1 MVGNTDRPSAK
12 MTDADAAMERRN
24 ASPAEGRGI
33 NEQGGAAGSQMML
46 PWCEESDVTTAHELD
61 GTNSDNANTMS
72 ETATPPRET
81 ESLGA
86 RLRGAREARGW
97 AIGDVVAEL
106 RIPTRIIE
114 RLESDDYAGLGD
126 AVFLRGYL
134 KTYARLVG
142 VPVDETIKVVDAHA
156 HVAPLVATGTI
167 SRSRYLFERYSA
179 SATYLT
185 LTAIIVVP
193 AVWLATH
200 GGLQQNLARV
210 TPLDP
215 PPAHVAD
222 VAQSD
227 SATNPETAANNA
239 IAATDAPATTA
250 ATPLAIPPVEQAPI
264 VASMTPFQVAHP
276 AETAP
281 AAPAGDGNAN
291 PAATG
296 QGAHVLTL
304 KIAQPSWVEVTA
316 ADGRKLEYATLAAGS
331 EHEYRSDGSVSVRLG
346 NAQGAELHA
355 DGAAVDLAPF
365 QRGNV
370 AHLKLFGENGPNA
383 ERPQQ

>member
-1 MVGNTDRPSAK
+1 
-12 MTDADAAMERRN
+12 MTADEETTKECRH

-33 NEQGGAAGSQMML
+33 DEQGGAAGSQTML
-46 PWCEESDVTTAHELD
+46 PLREESDVTTAHQFD
-61 GTNSDNANTMS
+61 GGNFENAD
-72 ETATPPRET
+72 TPPQAAQQPRNA
-81 ESLGA
+81 ESLGS
-86 RLRGAREARGW
+86 RLREAREARGW
-97 AIGDVVAEL
+97 NIGDVVAEL
-106 RIPTRIIE
+106 RIPARIIE
-114 RLESDDYAGLGD
+114 HLENDDYAGFSD

-134 KTYARLVG
+134 KSYARLVG
-142 VPVDETIKVVDAHA
+142 VPVDETAKVVDAHA

-222 VAQSD
+222 IAQTDTS
-227 SATNPETAANNA
+227 SNAEVAANNA
-239 IAATDAPATTA
+239 NTTPDAPAA
-250 ATPLAIPPVEQAPI
+250 ASTTPLAIPPVEQAPI

-276 AETAP
+276 AESAP
-281 AAPAGDGNAN
+281 ASSTETATDK
-291 PAATG
+291 PAANG
-296 QGAHVLTL
+296 QGAHVVTL

-346 NAQGAELHA
+346 NAQGAELSA
-355 DGAAVDLAPF
+355 DGNAVDLAPF

-370 AHLKLFGENGPNA
+370 AHLKLFGDVAEQHGASA

>member
-1 MVGNTDRPSAK
+1 
-12 MTDADAAMERRN
+12 
-24 ASPAEGRGI
+24 
-33 NEQGGAAGSQMML
+33 MML
-46 PWCEESDVTTAHELD
+46 PLREESDVTTAHEFDGGNLD
-61 GTNSDNANTMS
+61 GGNATS
-72 ETATPPRET
+72 EAAALPLGTA
-81 ESLGA
+81 SLGA

-97 AIGDVVAEL
+97 NIGDVVAEL
-106 RIPTRIIE
+106 RIPARIIE
-114 RLESDDYAGLGD
+114 RLEGDDYAAFGD

-142 VPVDETIKVVDAHA
+142 VPVDETTKVVDAHA

-222 VAQSD
+222 VAQNND
-227 SATNPETAANNA
+227 SAA
-239 IAATDAPATTA
+239 IAESRAGNTSVATDAPATSATA
-250 ATPLAIPPVEQAPI
+250 PLTVPPVDQAPI
-264 VASMTPFQVAHP
+264 VASMAPFQVTHP
-276 AETAP
+276 PESATVPSTEPTSEKP
-281 AAPAGDGNAN
+281 ASNGE
-291 PAATG
+291 
-296 QGAHVLTL
+296 GAHVVTL

-316 ADGRKLEYATLAAGS
+316 ADGRKLEYATLAAGT
-331 EHEYRSDGSVSVRLG
+331 EHEYRSDGSISVRLG
-346 NAQGAELHA
+346 NAQGAEVRA
-355 DGAAVDLAPF
+355 DGSSVDLAPF

-370 AHLKLFGENGPNA
+370 AHLKLFGENGAAA

>member
-1 MVGNTDRPSAK
+1 
-12 MTDADAAMERRN
+12 MTADAKEARECRH

-33 NEQGGAAGSQMML
+33 DDQGGAAGSQMTL
-46 PWCEESDVTTAHELD
+46 PLREESDVTTAHEFD
-61 GTNSDNANTMS
+61 GANFGSAAES
-72 ETATPPRET
+72 EAAAPAEAK
-81 ESLGA
+81 SLGG
-86 RLRGAREARGW
+86 RLRAAREARGW
-97 AIGDVVAEL
+97 NVGDVVAEL
-106 RIPTRIIE
+106 RIPARIIE
-114 RLESDDYAGLGD
+114 RLENDDYAGFND

-134 KTYARLVG
+134 KSYARLVG
-142 VPVDETIKVVDAHA
+142 VPVDETARIVDAHA

-222 VAQSD
+222 VAQNESVPD
-227 SATNPETAANNA
+227 SQAGSSNADATADAPS
-239 IAATDAPATTA
+239 AATS
-250 ATPLAIPPVEQAPI
+250 TPLTIPPVEQAPI

-276 AETAP
+276 PETAT
-281 AAPAGDGNAN
+281 
-291 PAATG
+291 AATTETSGNKPASNG
-296 QGAHVLTL
+296 QGAHIVTL

-316 ADGRKLEYATLAAGS
+316 ADGRKLEYSMLPAGT
-331 EHEYRSDGSVSVRLG
+331 EHEYRSDGTVSVRLG
-346 NAQGAELHA
+346 NAQGAEVHA
-355 DGAAVDLAPF
+355 DGNVIDLAPF

-370 AHLKLFGENGPNA
+370 AHLKLFGENGTSA